1 MKQKIVLSTNKL
13 LYDMFNFEFTDEDIK
28 QSIDYIDKEKK
39 DIYYVEFN
47 YESSKDSTFKV
58 KISSTERDCLRFT
71 IYEKMILLI
80 LISNARQSSSDNY
93 FISMRKIK
101 SIRGLKDNSSNT
113 YNCYKMAIDRLKNKK
128 IMLIPLKV
136 SKNYS
141 AKFINCNILTISN
154 EVYVD
159 GTS

>member
-28 QSIDYIDKEKK
+28 HSIDYIDEEKM

-80 LISNARQSSSDNY
+80 LI
-93 FISMRKIK
+93 KI
-101 SIRGLKDNSSNT
+101 N
-113 YNCYKMAIDRLKNKK
+113 
-128 IMLIPLKV
+128 
-136 SKNYS
+136 
-141 AKFINCNILTISN
+141 
-154 EVYVD
+154 
-159 GTS
+159 